1 MKNIKNFEWHFNQDY
16 TCEYNQIVLKELAE
30 SEDNGQDYIH
40 TICGFG
46 GTLYDLGEE
55 ELEYIKNQH
64 PKKIWSVFEDLY
76 DSEGNYIGDSD
87 NDSFYVL
94 NGFYDSPNV
103 YGYLVT
109 EEECKEDM
117 ICYSSYR

>member
-1 MKNIKNFEWHFNQDY
+1 MKTTKNFEWHFNQDY

-46 GTLYDLGEE
+46 GTLYDLGAE
-55 ELEYIKNQH
+55 ELEYIKNQN

-109 EEECKEDM
+109 EEECKEDE
-117 ICYSSYR
+117 ICYSS